1 MSMERDALM
10 REVDE
15 EMRRERL
22 QKLWEQYGTYIVAAA
37 LALLIGIAAFK
48 WNEGRRIAAAERAG
62 QQFEEALNLVAGGQ
76 DADARKILQAI
87 GSSSGAAY
95 PVLAQLALAGQAVKS
110 GNAAEAISAYEV
122 AATKASDQ
130 LIRDFAK
137 LQSTALKIDSADFTE
152 VKNRLN
158 DLIGDKNPWRYLA
171 RELMGVAA
179 IRGGQLDEAR
189 GLLAPM
195 AADPRAPAAARE
207 RAGALMNV
215 VVAAE
220 LERTAPGKVE
230 LEKTEPPE
238 AAPESPAKSPPPP
251 PRNTAPSKGGASR
264 AK

>member
-15 EMRRERL
+15 ELRREQF
-22 QKLWEQYGTYIVAAA
+22 QKLWNQYGTYMIGAA
-37 LALLIGIAAFK
+37 LALLIGVAGYK
-48 WNEGRRIAAAERAG
+48 WNESRRIAAADRAG
-62 QQFEEALNLVAGGQ
+62 QQFEEALNLVTGGQ
-76 DADARKILQAI
+76 EADARKILQGI
-87 GSSSGAAY
+87 SSGSGAAY
-95 PVLAQLALAGQAVKS
+95 PVLAQLALAGQAVKA
-110 GNAAEAISAYEV
+110 GNAADAIAAYEQ
-122 AATKASDQ
+122 AAAKAQDP
-130 LIRDFAK
+130 LIRDFAR

-195 AADPRAPAAARE
+195 SADPRAPAAARE

-220 LERTAPGKVE
+220 LERSAPGKIE
-230 LEKTEPPE
+230 LEKTDPPA
-238 AAPESPAKSPPPP
+238 AAPEVPAKSSPPA
-251 PRNTAPSKGGASR
+251 PRNVAPSKGGAP
-264 AK
+264 KGK